1 MKRVTKIVAAAGLAT
16 SLGLAAAAVSAH
28 PYGPGP
34 GWGGGHMG
42 GYGPGSGMGPGMM
55 GGYGPGYGRGP
66 GMMGGNGPGYGMG
79 PGMMGA
85 RGDAVESLAAL
96 KTELAITATQESA
109 WQAYADNVKKHQETR
124 QAWFAKMQETRSA
137 GSAPDILALQTEH
150 MKQRQTEM
158 AANAKALKELYAALT
173 PEQKALADQRFG
185 GYGRGY
191 GAGYG
196 RGGPR
201 GYSR

>member
-1 MKRVTKIVAAAGLAT
+1 MGGYAQG
-16 SLGLAAAAVSAH
+16 
-28 PYGPGP
+28 YGPGM
-34 GWGGGHMG
+34 MG
-42 GYGPGSGMGPGMM
+42 GYGPGHGMGPGMM
-55 GGYGPGYGRGP
+55 GGYGPGYG
-66 GMMGGNGPGYGMG
+66 MG

-85 RGDAVESLAAL
+85 WGDADESLAAL
-96 KTELAITATQESA
+96 KAELAITAKQESA
-109 WQAYADNVKKHQETR
+109 WQAYADNVKKHQESR
-124 QAWFAKMQETRSA
+124 QSWFAKMQEARGA
-137 GSAPDILALQTEH
+137 GSAPDFLALQTEH

-201 GYSR
+201 GYTR